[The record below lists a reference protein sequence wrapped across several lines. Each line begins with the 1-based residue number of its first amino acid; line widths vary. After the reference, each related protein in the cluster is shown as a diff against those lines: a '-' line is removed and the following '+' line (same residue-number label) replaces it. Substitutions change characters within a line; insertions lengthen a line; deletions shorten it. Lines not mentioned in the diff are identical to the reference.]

1 MNNDYPNRYRRNKI
15 IAGAVG
21 ITAIGLGAA
30 TGWHRLR
37 STAPDDAVARF
48 YAMSLPDASGKPFAF
63 SGLAGRPLVV
73 NFWATWCP
81 PCVEEMPEL
90 SALYYERSVVGLK
103 MIGIGI
109 DSPARIADPPGTARA
124 RRRRPARGRR
134 QHHHAR
140 AEAGGPHDARVV
152 PHRHERTHEQ
162 RDAAPDGGAA
172 SRAGTRPTAGRPL
185 PLTSA
190 AALAPVANLAAAI

>member
-1 MNNDYPNRYRRNKI
+1 MNNDYPNRYRRNKLI
-15 IAGAVG
+15 VGAVG
-21 ITAIGLGAA
+21 IAAIGLGAA

-48 YAMSLPDASGKPFAF
+48 YAMSLPDASGQPFAF

-90 SALYYERSVVGLK
+90 SALYAERSPLGLK

-109 DSPARIADPPGTARA
+109 DSPARIADFAARTPVSYPLLAAGMGGTDLGRA
-124 RRRRPARGRR
+124 FGNAAGVLPYTVLIDWRGRIFFRIVGRLKLDILR
-134 QHHHAR
+134 Q
-140 AEAGGPHDARVV
+140 
-152 PHRHERTHEQ
+152 Q
-162 RDAAPDGGAA
+162 L
-172 SRAGTRPTAGRPL
+172 TALG
-185 PLTSA
+185 
-190 AALAPVANLAAAI
+190 